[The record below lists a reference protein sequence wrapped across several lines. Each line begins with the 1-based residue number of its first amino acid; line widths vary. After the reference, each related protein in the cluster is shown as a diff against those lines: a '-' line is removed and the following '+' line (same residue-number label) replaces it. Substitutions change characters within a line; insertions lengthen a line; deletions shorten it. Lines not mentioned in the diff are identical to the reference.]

1 MTYVV
6 GWKTEK
12 HSFLCADMAITQTG
26 RNLSNEIREHTV
38 FDEKIVSSNNKIV
51 RDTLPKIVKISDFIM
66 LGFAGD
72 VRIANAVIEDLIIR
86 AEFTEINSNDDFENL
101 LNLSVSNCLF
111 GNTRRDIQLI
121 TTAIINELPVIFA
134 YNHDNKEKIQQIN
147 ELVQIGRLSQ
157 NALYSASSQ
166 FITSALAQGTLPVQR
181 MLPCVTAFI
190 QSYGVHDPLMEYYGV
205 GGAITG
211 AYLSPTGITWQENTI
226 YILYDNLSSDLSL
239 INIMNIDGTILTRNS
254 NGDYHVF
261 VNGKNPSEFSTFD
274 KSTINK
280 VKSILNEDVYKYVAF
295 INKKHRKV
303 VVLERA
309 PLAKNS
315 KYLELKILNERDISI
330 VIGPELSG
338 TLMEDQNS
346 EKDSIP
352 FTFSFLYDKEKGTET
367 KPYPSLKGK
376 FEVVPNV

>member
-12 HSFLCADMAITQTG
+12 NSFLCADMAITQIG
-26 RNLSNEIREHTV
+26 ANLSNEKREYTV

-51 RDTLPKIVKISDFIM
+51 RDTLPKIVKISDYIM
-66 LGFAGD
+66 LGFSGD
-72 VRIANAVIEDLIIR
+72 VRIANALIEDLILR
-86 AEFTEINSNDDFENL
+86 LEFTEINSNDDFENL

-111 GNTRRDIQLI
+111 GIARQDVQLI
-121 TTAIINELPVIFA
+121 TTAIINEKPVIFA
-134 YNHDNKEKIQQIN
+134 YNHDNKKTIQKIDDI
-147 ELVQIGRLSQ
+147 VQIGSLSQ
-157 NALYSASSQ
+157 NAIYSASSH
-166 FITSALAQGTLPVQR
+166 FIASALAQGSLPVQR

-190 QSYGVHDPLMEYYGV
+190 QSYGVHDPLMEFYGV

-211 AYLSPTGITWQENTI
+211 AYLSPAGITWQENTI

-239 INIMNIDGTILTRNS
+239 INILNIDGTILTRNS

-261 VNGKNPSEFSTFD
+261 VNGNNPSEFSTFD

-280 VKSILNEDVYKYVAF
+280 IKSILNQDVYTYVSF
-295 INKKHRKV
+295 IHKKHRKV

-315 KYLELKILNERDISI
+315 KYFELKILNETDVSI
-330 VIGPELSG
+330 TIGPELSG
-338 TLMEDQNS
+338 ALMQELNS
-346 EKDSIP
+346 YKDSIP
-352 FTFSFLYDKEKGTET
+352 FKFSFLYDKEKGTET
-367 KPYPSLKGK
+367 KPFPSLKGK

>member
-26 RNLSNEIREHTV
+26 GNLSNEIREHTV

-147 ELVQIGRLSQ
+147 ELVQIGSLSQ